1 MRGGLMLAA
10 CMECEAE
17 FIAEEP
23 ATGEILS
30 CPECGLDMQVISTK
44 PLELEPVAEDAE
56 DTEIED
62 G

>member
-1 MRGGLMLAA
+1 MLAA